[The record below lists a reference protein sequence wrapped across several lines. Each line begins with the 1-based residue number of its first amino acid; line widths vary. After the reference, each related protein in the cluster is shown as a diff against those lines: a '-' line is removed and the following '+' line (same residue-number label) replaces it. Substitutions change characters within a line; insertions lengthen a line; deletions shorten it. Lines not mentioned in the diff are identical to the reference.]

1 MLTTV
6 WFTVGLMISWF
17 MNKSLC
23 ASWYNSRSLSV
34 PGGWDLCIRHV
45 QGGHSMQTPCVYT
58 LSHNNSQCNS
68 LILCKYFCSCAWG
81 RGRFWQKRGHFDLT
95 WCSQRARTRQHK
107 GKICNC
113 FQVEMWLFLPYL
125 SLLPRLHVKNQ
136 LINPPWEAVLLISHE
151 IH

>member
-17 MNKSLC
+17 MKKVFVL
-23 ASWYNSRSLSV
+23 ADTIHAVSV
-34 PGGWDLCIRHV
+34 YREGGISALDLYRVDIQCRHLV
-45 QGGHSMQTPCVYT
+45 PT
-58 LSHNNSQCNS
+58 LSHNNSQCNP
-68 LILCKYFCSCAWG
+68 LILCNYFCSCAWG
-81 RGRFWQKRGHFDLT
+81 RGRFWQKRGHFALP
-95 WCSQRARTRQHK
+95 WCSRRARTTQHK

-136 LINPPWEAVLLISHE
+136 LRNPPWEAVLLISHE